1 MFGKTMENLRHRR
14 NVDLVSSSHKLKKLA
29 AQPTFKSFRI
39 FHENLT
45 AAERAKAELTLN
57 RPIYV
62 GFCVLDLIKT
72 LMYDFH
78 YHYVKEKYPCDK
90 SKLMFTDTDSLAY
103 MIQTNDL
110 YADMPT
116 DAELF
121 DFSGYPRD
129 HLCFSNDNK
138 KVIGKMKDE
147 LNGIKMEEFIG
158 LKAKMYFVLYD
169 NIEMKKAKG
178 VKNNEQHIRHA
189 DYRDCIYNY
198 RKLTHSMNMVRSY
211 KHKMQNKTTLSA
223 YDDKRYILDDG
234 ITTLPHGHY
243 SLRK

>member
-1 MFGKTMENLRHRR
+1 MRAVEG
-14 NVDLVSSSHKLKKLA
+14 
-29 AQPTFKSFRI
+29 
-39 FHENLT
+39 
-45 AAERAKAELTLN
+45 AKAELTLN

-62 GFCVLDLIKT
+62 GFCVLDLSKT
-72 LMYDFH
+72 LTCHFH
-78 YHYVKEKYPCDK
+78 YYYVKEKYPN

-110 YADMPT
+110 YADMLT

-158 LKAKMYFVLYD
+158 LKAKMYSVLYD

-178 VKNNEQHIRHA
+178 VKKNVIKQHIRHA

-198 RKLTHSMNMVRSY
+198 RKLTHSMNMIRSY
-211 KHKMQNKTTLSA
+211 KHKVYTIMQNKTTLSA
-223 YDDKRYILDDG
+223 YDDKRFIIIQIL
-234 ITTLPHGHY
+234 PP
-243 SLRK
+243 